1 MKKGIDTLI
10 KLRKRVLDELRRSL
24 ASLENQKAQL
34 KNVSARLEDELL
46 REIKLAATQPE
57 MGNFFGDFAKR
68 IKNRQ
73 QEIANEIKA
82 LDKKMDKLPLEISE
96 AYSELKKFEIAR
108 ENAKKREAAEL
119 NRKETIALDEIA
131 GQQHQRKQTEDS

>member
-10 KLRKRVLDELRRSL
+10 KLRKRALDELRRSL

-34 KNVSARLEDELL
+34 KNVSARLEEELQ

-73 QEIANEIKA
+73 QEIADEIKA
-82 LDKKMDKLPLEISE
+82 LDKKMDKLSQEISE
-96 AYSELKKFEIAR
+96 AYSELKKFEIVH
-108 ENAKKREAAEL
+108 ENTKKREAAEL